1 MIEVFGR
8 QLPLTLEE
16 LVDPRHTALVV
27 VDVQNDICLPEGKQ
41 FSHPL
46 VARQGGTGGYAA
58 VIERLQTVLPAAR
71 AAGIQIIYTQLT
83 TLPDHRSDS
92 AAYIRY
98 RLRRFLTED
107 TSRIPELVDFCL
119 LGTWGH
125 EIVDAIRPGPG
136 DLSVQKLRSDAFVG
150 TSFDTILKSNGIR
163 TLVVC
168 GAQTDGCCMSTARG
182 ANHHDYFVVVLED
195 CINSFNRE
203 NHEAALKVMRTRFDV
218 VPSAKVLAAWQAALA
233 GGRRTGNQTATGI

>member
-71 AAGIQIIYTQLT
+71 AAGVQIIYTQLT
-83 TLPDHRSDS
+83 TLPDHKSDS

-107 TSRIPELVDFCL
+107 TNRIPELVDFCL

-125 EIVDAIRPGPG
+125 EIVGAIRPEPG

-150 TSFDTILKSNGIR
+150 TSFDAILKSNGIR

-195 CINSFNRE
+195 CVNSFNRQ

-218 VPSAKVLAAWQAALA
+218 VPSAKVLVAWQAALA
-233 GGRRTGNQTATGI
+233 DGRRTGNQTATGI